1 MQDATAE
8 KVERHLDRARAL
20 GDVFAYVHIATHGN
34 EKGIELGGQLLT
46 WDWLSGVLDGV
57 LVLVIASCE
66 SSLVGDWLGVVP
78 YVVTVGETVSNED
91 AGRFT
96 QAFWMEIGRGAA
108 PSDAYE
114 NALSR
119 GAAQMREFVIAHW

>member
-57 LVLVIASCE
+57 LV
-66 SSLVGDWLGVVP
+66 GVV
-78 YVVTVGETVSNED
+78 VMCAVTVGKPDGSPVGVGRTVKLPTGK
-91 AGRFT
+91 GRPRLPASVRGMVDT
-96 QAFWMEIGRGAA
+96 KQAQGA
-108 PSDAYE
+108 PRCPFCVDGGGYE
-114 NALSR
+114 P
-119 GAAQMREFVIAHW
+119 E